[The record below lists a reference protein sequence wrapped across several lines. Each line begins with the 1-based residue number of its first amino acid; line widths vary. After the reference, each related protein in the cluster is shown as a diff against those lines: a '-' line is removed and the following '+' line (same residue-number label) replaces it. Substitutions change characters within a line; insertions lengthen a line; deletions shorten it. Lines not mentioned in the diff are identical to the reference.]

1 MSRTHYHCPVCGEPT
16 MSGMNCC
23 EHEQPPHSDLE
34 IIVLHQQIENLE
46 NDIATLEL
54 ENKLMR
60 ARNERLQEEIDRL
73 MMKLAGPCAAHAF
86 QEGNNH

>member
-34 IIVLHQQIENLE
+34 SIILHQQIENLE
-46 NDIATLEL
+46 NELATLEL
-54 ENKLMR
+54 ENQVLRERNDKLR
-60 ARNERLQEEIDRL
+60 AENE
-73 MMKLAGPCAAHAF
+73 KLWNRISF
-86 QEGNNH
+86 YSEGNNH